1 MTTVQ
6 RAAQVFGWIF
16 ILVGIVGLVYSY
28 NMDEAL
34 LLGIFPV
41 NVVHN
46 AVHILLGVWGITA
59 AKTFAGAKSYA
70 TIAGVLYVIL
80 AIVGYVEPNPGGML
94 PLGGNDVYLHAALGL
109 ILLGIGLTAKPRA
122 AAA

>member
-16 ILVGIVGLVYSY
+16 ILVGIVGLAYSY
-28 NMDEAL
+28 SMQEAL
-34 LLGIFPV
+34 LLGYFPV

-46 AVHILLGVWGITA
+46 AAHILLGIWGIA
-59 AKTFAGAKSYA
+59 ASKSFGGAKSYA
-70 TIAGVLYVIL
+70 TIAGLIYIVL
-80 AIVGYVEPNPGGML
+80 AIVGYVEPNPADML
-94 PLGGNDVYLHAALGL
+94 PLGGNDVYLHAVLGV

-122 AAA
+122 GG

>member
-34 LLGIFPV
+34 LLGMFPV

-46 AVHILLGVWGITA
+46 AVHILLGIWGITA

-109 ILLGIGLTAKPRA
+109 ILLGIGLTAKPRTA
-122 AAA
+122 AA